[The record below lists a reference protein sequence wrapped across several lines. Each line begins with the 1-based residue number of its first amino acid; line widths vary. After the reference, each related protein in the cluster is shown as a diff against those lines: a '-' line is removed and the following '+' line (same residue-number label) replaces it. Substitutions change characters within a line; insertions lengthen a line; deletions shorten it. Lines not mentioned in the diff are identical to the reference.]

1 MYLRNKAILIYKIKN
16 VIFNVIGCLWVL
28 VSTWNILSLIST
40 YWNDWETV
48 LYVNSFWGS
57 VIRLPLAAILLLIAG
72 ISKRWIEDAVFYSG
86 YFEGNLDGYVSFTEL
101 EKTTGIPS
109 WWIRVQLAFFP
120 YVYMK
125 NYKIQSIDNVST
137 IVLNSKTSTCECRNC
152 GAIIEKKEY
161 FTGSCKYCGSSD
173 LFARVLTKDGFYS
186 ISNERAK
193 ESHNISF
200 YNKKS
205 YPFMKLLFLAGPMM
219 GVAVMVICL
228 FMSLDNASKVNDE
241 DYIKEYQYEM
251 IESGQAPPT
260 AENIQNDLKDLVI
273 MGIMTMLV
281 LTPVVIIGF
290 TRSNSVM
297 ILEPCGYFF
306 ERCKQPFVNIME
318 VPIVRKKMYPS
329 MGIRTIRRAMR
340 FGYLKNCTLDMN
352 EGNLRVAL
360 ARKIV
365 KDACPHCNAPIVGA
379 VDANYT
385 CKYCGKTIMGVVEKK

>member
-16 VIFNVIGCLWVL
+16 VIFNIIGCLWVL

-40 YWNDWETV
+40 YWNDLETV
-48 LYVNSFWGS
+48 FYANSFWGS
-57 VIRLPLAAILLLIAG
+57 VIRFPIAVILLILAG
-72 ISKRWIEDAVFYSG
+72 ISKRWIGDAVFYSG
-86 YFEGNLDGYVSFTEL
+86 YFEGNLDGYISFQEL
-101 EKTTGIPS
+101 EKTTGNPA
-109 WWIRVQLAFFP
+109 WWIQVQLAFFP

-152 GAIIEKKEY
+152 GAIIEKKDY

-193 ESHNISF
+193 ENHNISF

-205 YPFMKLLFLAGPMM
+205 YPFMKLLFLVGPAI
-219 GVAVMVICL
+219 GVAVIVICL
-228 FMSLDNASKVNDE
+228 FMSLDNASKINDE
-241 DYIKEYQYEM
+241 EYIREYQYES
-251 IESGQAPPT
+251 IESGQAPST
-260 AENIQNDLKDLVI
+260 AENIQNDLMDLVI
-273 MGIMTMLV
+273 MGVMGSIV

-290 TRSNSVM
+290 TRTGSVM
-297 ILEPCGYFF
+297 ALESCGYFF
-306 ERCKQPFVNIME
+306 EGCKQPFVDITE
-318 VPIVRKKMYPS
+318 VPIVRKKMYPG
-329 MGIRTIRRAMR
+329 MGIRTIRSAMR

-385 CKYCGKTIMGVVEKK
+385 CKYCGKTIMGVIERK

>member
-28 VSTWNILSLIST
+28 GSTWNILALIST

-48 LYVNSFWGS
+48 LYANSFLGS

-109 WWIRVQLAFFP
+109 WWIRVQLGFFP
-120 YVYMK
+120 LLYMK
-125 NYKIQSIDNVST
+125 NYKVQSVNNKAT
-137 IVLNSKTSTCECRNC
+137 IVLNSKTTTCECRNC

-205 YPFMKLLFLAGPMM
+205 YPFMKLLFFAGPMM

-297 ILEPCGYFF
+297 ILESCGYFF

-318 VPIVRKKMYPS
+318 VPIVRKRMYPG

-379 VDANYT
+379 VDANYI
-385 CKYCGKTIMGVVEKK
+385 CKYCGKTIMGVVERK

>member
-1 MYLRNKAILIYKIKN
+1 MYLRNKAILFFKIKN

-28 VSTWNILSLIST
+28 VATWNILSLIST
-40 YWNDWETV
+40 YWNDLETV
-48 LYVNSFWGS
+48 FYANSFWGS
-57 VIRLPLAAILLLIAG
+57 VIRLPIAVILLILAG
-72 ISKRWIEDAVFYSG
+72 ISKRWIGDAVFYSG
-86 YFEGNLDGYVSFTEL
+86 YFEGNLDGYVSFQEL
-101 EKTTGIPS
+101 EKTTGSPA
-109 WWIRVQLAFFP
+109 WWIQVQLAFFP

-161 FTGSCKYCGSSD
+161 FMGSCKYCGSSD
-173 LFARVLTKDGFYS
+173 LFARVLTQDGFYS

-193 ESHNISF
+193 ENHNISF

-205 YPFMKLLFLAGPMM
+205 YPFLKLLFLVGPMI
-219 GVAVMVICL
+219 GVAVIVICL

-260 AENIQNDLKDLVI
+260 AENIQNDLIDLVI
-273 MGIMTMLV
+273 MGVMGSIV

-290 TRSNSVM
+290 TRTGSVM
-297 ILEPCGYFF
+297 ALESCGYFF
-306 ERCKQPFVNIME
+306 EKCRQPFVNITE
-318 VPIVRKKMYPS
+318 VPVVRKKMYPS
-329 MGIRTIRRAMR
+329 MGIRAIRRAMR

>member
-1 MYLRNKAILIYKIKN
+1 MYLRNKAICIYKIKN
-16 VIFNVIGCLWVL
+16 VIFNIIGCLWVL

-40 YWNDWETV
+40 YWNDLETV
-48 LYVNSFWGS
+48 FYANSFWGS
-57 VIRLPLAAILLLIAG
+57 VIRLPIAVILLILAG
-72 ISKRWIEDAVFYSG
+72 ISKRWIGDAVFYSG
-86 YFEGNLDGYVSFTEL
+86 YFEGNLDGYVSFQEL
-101 EKTTGIPS
+101 EKTTGSPA
-109 WWIRVQLAFFP
+109 WWIQVQLAFFP

-193 ESHNISF
+193 ENHNISF

-219 GVAVMVICL
+219 GVAVIVICL

-260 AENIQNDLKDLVI
+260 AENIQNDLMDLVI
-273 MGIMTMLV
+273 MGVMAMVV

-290 TRSNSVM
+290 TRTGSVM
-297 ILEPCGYFF
+297 ALESCGYFF
-306 ERCKQPFVNIME
+306 ERCKQPFVDIRE
-318 VPIVRKKMYPS
+318 VPIVRRKMYPG

-340 FGYLKNCTLDMN
+340 FGYLKNCTLDMHN
-352 EGNLRVAL
+352 GELRVAL

-365 KDACPHCNAPIVGA
+365 KDACPHCNAPITGA

>member
-48 LYVNSFWGS
+48 LYANSFLGS

-109 WWIRVQLAFFP
+109 WWIRVQLGFFP
-120 YVYMK
+120 LLYMK
-125 NYKIQSIDNVST
+125 NYKVQSVNNKAT
-137 IVLNSKTSTCECRNC
+137 IVLNSKTTTCECRNC

-205 YPFMKLLFLAGPMM
+205 YPFMKLLFFAGPMM

-297 ILEPCGYFF
+297 ILESCGYFF

-318 VPIVRKKMYPS
+318 VPIVRKRMYPG

-379 VDANYT
+379 VDANYI
-385 CKYCGKTIMGVVEKK
+385 CKYCGKTIMGVVERK